1 MPRAHRHSL
10 PGHVWHITHR
20 CHEKQF
26 LLRHARDRES
36 WLYWLYQARR
46 RYGLCVLNYAVT
58 RNHVHLLVQDQ
69 GQNEIASG
77 MQLVAGCTAQQ
88 YNSRKARKGAFWE
101 DRYHATAVQTDGHL
115 NHCIVYMDLNMVR
128 AGVVR
133 HPSEWRHCGYNEIQ
147 SPPQRYRIIDADRL
161 ARLLNLCDAGQLRDV
176 HRDWV
181 TDRLAKGGT
190 KREPKWSNGIAVG
203 NREFLEAFRQELWPR
218 MPGSKL
224 RPCDDGYQLR
234 EPLAAYRA

>member
-1 MPRAHRHSL
+1 L

-20 CHEKQF
+20 CHEQQF
-26 LLRHARDRES
+26 LLRYVRDRGS
-36 WLYWLYQARR
+36 WLYWLYRARR

-69 GQNEIASG
+69 GKNEIAAG

-115 NHCIVYMDLNMVR
+115 ARCMVYIDLNMVR

-161 ARLLNLCDAGQLRDV
+161 ALLLKLDDAGQLRRV
-176 HRDWV
+176 SRQWV
-181 TDRLAKGGT
+181 TDKLAEGATG
-190 KREPKWSNGIAVG
+190 REPEWSDSIAVG
-203 NREFLEAFRQELWPR
+203 NREFLEAFRQDLWPR

-224 RPCDDGYQLR
+224 RPCNDGYRLR
-234 EPLAAYRA
+234 EHVAAYRA